1 MSFIKITE
9 QNSLYN
15 DLERKSV
22 RDLLEDI
29 NTEDQKVALAVR
41 ETIPKIEELVL
52 QIVPRM
58 KQGGRIF
65 YLGAGTSGRL
75 GVLDEERGWQE
86 LLEHRVNTKDTVIGI
101 AASGTTPY
109 VIGALR
115 KAREQGILTASIS
128 SNPDSPMAMEAD
140 IAIEMIVGPEFVT
153 GSSRMKSGTG
163 QKMILNMISTSVMIR
178 LGRVKGNRMVNMQL
192 TNQKLIDRGT
202 RMVAEELNL
211 PYNQSRH
218 LLLMYGSVQE
228 AIEAYRK
235 A

>member
-22 RDLLEDI
+22 RALLEDI

-75 GVLDEERGWQE
+75 GVLDASEIPPTFGMPSTLIVGLIAGGDTALRNPVENAEDDEERGWQE
-86 LLEHRVNTKDTVIGI
+86 LLGLVLLAV
-101 AASGTTPY
+101 A
-109 VIGALR
+109 
-115 KAREQGILTASIS
+115 
-128 SNPDSPMAMEAD
+128 
-140 IAIEMIVGPEFVT
+140 
-153 GSSRMKSGTG
+153 
-163 QKMILNMISTSVMIR
+163 
-178 LGRVKGNRMVNMQL
+178 NR
-192 TNQKLIDRGT
+192 
-202 RMVAEELNL
+202 
-211 PYNQSRH
+211 P
-218 LLLMYGSVQE
+218 GSVPAVHPDVIRSRQRTVPLPMLDIS
-228 AIEAYRK
+228 ATQIRRRVADGKPIDHLVPPGVARYIADHHLYK
-235 A
+235 DAAAH

>member
-75 GVLDEERGWQE
+75 GVLD
-86 LLEHRVNTKDTVIGI
+86 
-101 AASGTTPY
+101 ASEIPPTFHTDCR
-109 VIGALR
+109 L
-115 KAREQGILTASIS
+115 
-128 SNPDSPMAMEAD
+128 DSWWRYCP
-140 IAIEMIVGPEFVT
+140 PESC
-153 GSSRMKSGTG
+153 GECR
-163 QKMILNMISTSVMIR
+163 R
-178 LGRVKGNRMVNMQL
+178 R
-192 TNQKLIDRGT
+192 
-202 RMVAEELNL
+202 
-211 PYNQSRH
+211 
-218 LLLMYGSVQE
+218 
-228 AIEAYRK
+228 
-235 A
+235 

>member
-75 GVLDEERGWQE
+75 GVLDAPE
-86 LLEHRVNTKDTVIGI
+86 I
-101 AASGTTPY
+101 P
-109 VIGALR
+109 
-115 KAREQGILTASIS
+115 
-128 SNPDSPMAMEAD
+128 PDVWDAFHTDCRLDSWWRYCP
-140 IAIEMIVGPEFVT
+140 PESC
-153 GSSRMKSGTG
+153 G
-163 QKMILNMISTSVMIR
+163 
-178 LGRVKGNRMVNMQL
+178 
-192 TNQKLIDRGT
+192 
-202 RMVAEELNL
+202 EC
-211 PYNQSRH
+211 
-218 LLLMYGSVQE
+218 
-228 AIEAYRK
+228 
-235 A
+235 